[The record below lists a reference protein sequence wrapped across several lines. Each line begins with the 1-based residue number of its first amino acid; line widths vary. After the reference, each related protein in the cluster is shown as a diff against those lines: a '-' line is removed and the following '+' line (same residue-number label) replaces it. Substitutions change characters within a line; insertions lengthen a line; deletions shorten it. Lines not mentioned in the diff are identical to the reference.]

1 MSACASA
8 DVGGEARRSGV
19 SDLEERIWALVEPYL
34 AVERV
39 ELDDV
44 EIRGG
49 RLLRVVVDADR
60 PLELDHIAAL
70 SRGIGR
76 LIDEEDPFPG
86 SYTLEVT
93 SPGLERNLRR
103 PSQFAKSV
111 GRQVVVKTDA
121 SIEDARQHKGALTD
135 ANGDGIVV
143 EVDGRPRSIAYGD
156 IASART
162 VFVWEKGEKP
172 GKAAVSRS

>member
-1 MSACASA
+1 M
-8 DVGGEARRSGV
+8 

-34 AVERV
+34 AAEKV

-44 EIRGG
+44 EIHGG
-49 RLLRVVVDADR
+49 KLLRVVVDAASALDK
-60 PLELDHIAAL
+60 PLELDHIASL

-76 LIDEEDPFPG
+76 LVDEDDPFPG

-93 SPGLERNLRR
+93 SPGLERKLRR
-103 PSQFAKSV
+103 PPQFAKAV
-111 GRQVVVKTDA
+111 GRQIAVKTYA
-121 SIEDARQHKGALTD
+121 PIEDAKQHKGALTT
-135 ANGDGIVV
+135 ANGKGIVI
-143 EVDGRPRSIAYGD
+143 EVDGRPRSIAYDD

-172 GKAAVSRS
+172 GKAAVSKS